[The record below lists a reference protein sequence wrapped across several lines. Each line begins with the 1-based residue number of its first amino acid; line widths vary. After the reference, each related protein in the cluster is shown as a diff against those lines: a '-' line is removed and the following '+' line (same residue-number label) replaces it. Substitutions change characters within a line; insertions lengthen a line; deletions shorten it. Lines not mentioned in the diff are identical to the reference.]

1 MDTNQYESIVGRY
14 FDCKN
19 DPPLPSRSCPVKTKL
34 PGYSG
39 PVLDDFTGEWTC
51 PLCLAIV
58 KVDNDEDSEMY
69 DDDEDEAFDNDEDFT
84 AEGDRIQDQTDEMK
98 IRVTRLRAIEEL
110 VVKVLPINERFARY
124 LSLNQYS
131 IVDTLRIL
139 EEAAETGFELG
150 AGKPVAPK
158 IIALTSHQSGLMLTP
173 TQLRMIGLREASITQ
188 RLRVLKSLQH
198 NDSAANPFVQKIHFI
213 GKSIGLSSV
222 VLDILV
228 EQYEEIA
235 PIPNREPDES
245 TKAAAWIYL
254 KGKEANLKGIT
265 KKKLKNIPSVKT
277 NALDRAIE
285 SYKVNLQN
293 RIKPVEGVA
302 TIDVD

>member
-14 FDCKN
+14 FNCKN
-19 DPPLPSRSCPVKTKL
+19 DPPLPARSCPVKTKL

-39 PVLDDFTGEWTC
+39 PVLDDFTGEWSC
-51 PLCLAIV
+51 PLCLEIV

-98 IRVTRLRAIEEL
+98 IRVTRLRTIEDL
-110 VVKVLPINERFARY
+110 VVKLLPINERFATY

-139 EEAAETGFELG
+139 EVAAEAGFVIG
-150 AGKPVAPK
+150 TGKPVAPK
-158 IIALTSHQSGLMLTP
+158 IVALTTYESGISLTP

-188 RLRVLKSLQH
+188 RLRVLKSLQP
-198 NDSAANPFVQKIHFI
+198 NDSAANPFIQKIHFI

-222 VLDILV
+222 VLDIIV
-228 EQYEEIA
+228 EQYEEVA
-235 PIPNREPDES
+235 PVPNREPDES
-245 TKAAAWIYL
+245 TRAAAWIFI
-254 KGKEANLKGIT
+254 KGKEAKLKGIT
-265 KKKLKNIPSVKT
+265 KKKLRSVPSVKS
-277 NALDRAIE
+277 NALDRAVE
-285 SYKVNLQN
+285 SYKTNLQN